1 MSKLKLLIFLAVSL
15 WLLPAAL
22 KGAVSG
28 NDGAGQIR
36 YTSAMGKRYVFLR
49 DVARNYDMRCY
60 AWQDRVVLYNDKFK
74 LTFFP
79 QSKFAIINGIKISLL
94 FAAYSSGPNA
104 FINDKDYL
112 LTIEPIIRSGALKRH
127 RMGLIMLDPG
137 HGGTDN
143 GCKGRILREKDLI
156 LKISLQ
162 LVETLRRRGFNVAM
176 TRTSDRF
183 IELSDR
189 MELCRRVN
197 ADLFISIHG
206 NSALNPAI
214 NGIET
219 FCLAPYGT
227 ASTNSGRVVESQ
239 ESGNRFD
246 ANNMALAFEI
256 QQELIKRTKAFDRG
270 IKRARFFVLKNAPC
284 PAVLIETGF
293 LSNGAE
299 EFKLSMPWYQTQI
312 VNGITEGITS
322 YSRMVSK

>member
-1 MSKLKLLIFLAVSL
+1 MLKKIFILATGFTLLFMALISVS
-15 WLLPAAL
+15 ATT
-22 KGAVSG
+22 
-28 NDGAGQIR
+28 DAGKIR
-36 YTSAMGKRYVFLR
+36 YTSAMGKRYVYLR

-79 QSKFAIINGIKISLL
+79 QSKYAIVNGIKISLL
-94 FAAYSSGPNA
+94 FAAYSSGSNA

-112 LTIEPIIRSGALKRH
+112 LTIEPLIRSGALKKH

-156 LKISLQ
+156 LKISMQ
-162 LVETLRRRGFNVAM
+162 LVESLRRRGFMVAM

-183 IELSDR
+183 IELADR

-197 ADLFISIHG
+197 ADMYVSIHG
-206 NSALNPAI
+206 NSALNPVI

-219 FCLAPYGT
+219 YCLAPYGT
-227 ASTNSGRVVESQ
+227 ASTNAGRVVESQ
-239 ESGNRFD
+239 EPGNRFD

-256 QQELIKRTKAFDRG
+256 QQELIKHTKAFDRG
-270 IKRARFFVLKNAPC
+270 VKRARFYVLKNAPC
-284 PAVLIETGF
+284 PAALIECGF

-299 EFKLSMPWYQTQI
+299 EIKLSTPWYQAQL
-312 VNGITEGITS
+312 VAGITDGITA
-322 YSRMVSK
+322 YSRMVSGK